1 MRSAAG
7 GKSIVSGKLLLYN
20 LRVSCSAGNLGHFDV
35 PLPELGAEGGGGA
48 LGVRQVEVQGDLVRI
63 LRADLD
69 IHCTAGELS
78 PFYWPI

>member
-7 GKSIVSGKLLLYN
+7 GKSIVRGKLLSLYN
-20 LRVSCSAGNLGHFDV
+20 LRVGCSAGNLGHFDV

-69 IHCTAGELS
+69 IHCTEGELS
-78 PFYWPI
+78 PFYY